1 MHPFFT
7 HGWAHHLFAELH
19 HHATKL
25 TNDTAVEDEVVVACT
40 GQYSGV
46 DVEDEVVLAQIVS
59 HVQPTQ
65 LMFDSYGIVA
75 VALLS
80 ATSFCL
86 PVFAFGSH
94 CCSLAV
100 SGISSPT
107 PHQCELGVQRSDLGV
122 EAKIVDR
129 CNTRTSTSTLLLLP
143 GRSRDFVRLLRSS
156 VDRA

>member
-1 MHPFFT
+1 MYPFFS

-25 TNDTAVEDEVVVACT
+25 TNDTAVEDEVVVACA

-46 DVEDEVVLAQIVS
+46 DVEDEVALAQIVS
-59 HVQPTQ
+59 HVHPTQ

-86 PVFAFGSH
+86 PMFAFASH

-100 SGISSPT
+100 SGISP
-107 PHQCELGVQRSDLGV
+107 PMPQQC
-122 EAKIVDR
+122 
-129 CNTRTSTSTLLLLP
+129 
-143 GRSRDFVRLLRSS
+143 
-156 VDRA
+156 